1 MLIASNT
8 TVAAFSCKDS
18 DSPFF
23 VFKSNNDNISYVKY
37 VLIAFACMDDVK
49 KARHPNQEWGRDTAR
64 GPRFMTSDLDLIPF
78 PVLGSFL
85 WHKGPMAKHPNRR
98 FGFVTLFL
106 VHKDKNPVTFLKN

>member
-1 MLIASNT
+1 MMSRKLDMPTEKLRPLNR
-8 TVAAFSCKDS
+8 
-18 DSPFF
+18 
-23 VFKSNNDNISYVKY
+23 NG
-37 VLIAFACMDDVK
+37 
-49 KARHPNQEWGRDTAR
+49 GRDTAR
-64 GPRFMTSDLDLIPF
+64 DPRFMTSDLDSTPF